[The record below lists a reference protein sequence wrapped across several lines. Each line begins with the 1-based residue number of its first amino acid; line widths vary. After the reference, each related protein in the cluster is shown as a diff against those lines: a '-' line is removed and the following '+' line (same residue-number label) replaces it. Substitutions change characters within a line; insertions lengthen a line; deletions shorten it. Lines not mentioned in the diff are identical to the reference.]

1 MTKEKTVTVDQSKAS
16 IGLSHATDLIVE
28 QVSGSSDS
36 QATFEPA
43 TQGNRV
49 VNIAVVEFVDTP
61 SFMAD
66 LDELLSDIFAD

>member
-1 MTKEKTVTVDQSKAS
+1 MFSSRTVKVDQSNAN
-16 IGLSHATDLIVE
+16 IGIDHVENLTVE

-36 QATFEPA
+36 QATIKLPE
-43 TQGNRV
+43 QGNRV